1 MMAFCQYIPTVE
13 MSRPLQHYVF
23 QQPMMISMPVPQFV
37 ALQQQQHVQPVVP
50 LSTMMIMSPPPIAVM
65 LPPSLPLTM
74 SILPPGAPLATP
86 IPPSKSFKVV
96 YFGYAPTEN
105 RQPWCAIHASW
116 ANIVPS
122 RDGLL
127 VAIASW
133 AGLHGLAIRH
143 AGGRIDGVKVK
154 LYVMPRDS
162 SGREGGLYGM
172 QIVPG
177 EGLVLPADVVKV
189 VTLDVDERVWE
200 EAVRDVRREGYEAL
214 VVVDMSVSA
223 PDGGGDGDATPA
235 PDTAAAA
242 ATTTG

>member
-1 MMAFCQYIPTVE
+1 MMAFCQYIPIPSFATE

-23 QQPMMISMPVPQFV
+23 QQPMMIPMPVPQFV
-37 ALQQQQHVQPVVP
+37 ALQQQQHVP
-50 LSTMMIMSPPPIAVM
+50 LSTMMIVPPPVAVM

-74 SILPPGAPLATP
+74 SILPPGAPLATS
-86 IPPSKSFKVV
+86 IPPSKGFKVV

-127 VAIASW
+127 AAIASW
-133 AGLHGLAIRH
+133 TNLYGLTIRH
-143 AGGRIDGVKVK
+143 AGGRIDAAKVK

-162 SGREGGLYGM
+162 SGRDGGLYGM
-172 QIVPG
+172 QIVQG

-214 VVVDMSVSA
+214 VAVDMSVSA
-223 PDGGGDGDATPA
+223 PDGDTTATPA
-235 PDTAAAA
+235 PESAAAAA
-242 ATTTG
+242 ATTG